1 MAVRTG
7 KICFFF
13 KTSPPLPTLHDTGVF
28 EYIVQRD
35 AHHTSSSHYIY
46 TFLLRRLHEAIFIF
60 FIHWKYT
67 ICIIMSGNLS
77 FDVSFARNPS
87 SEKLIKK
94 KNLTRGDERKE
105 AEDIRE
111 NENCHVSFQ
120 HNLELHFNWSS
131 RRFIIFWATIV
142 DRTLFGIFM
151 KCESSIL
158 TMTA

>member
-1 MAVRTG
+1 MAIAVRVKPG
-7 KICFFF
+7 FSGFSI
-13 KTSPPLPTLHDTGVF
+13 LQNTGVHCTK
-28 EYIVQRD
+28 IPIIPNT
-35 AHHTSSSHYIY
+35 TSSSHYIY

-94 KNLTRGDERKE
+94 ELDEGR
-105 AEDIRE
+105 RE
-111 NENCHVSFQ
+111 EGSWGHQREWKLSRQLSTQLGTPFQ
-120 HNLELHFNWSS
+120 LKFKRIYH
-131 RRFIIFWATIV
+131 IWATIV

-151 KCESSIL
+151 KCESSLL

>member
-1 MAVRTG
+1 MAIAVRVKPG
-7 KICFFF
+7 FSPRLLLFF
-13 KTSPPLPTLHDTGVF
+13 KIL
-28 EYIVQRD
+28 EYIV
-35 AHHTSSSHYIY
+35 HYTTSSSHYIY

-94 KNLTRGDERKE
+94 ELDEGRREEGSRGHQ
-105 AEDIRE
+105 RE
-111 NENCHVSFQ
+111 WKLSRQLSTQLGTPFQ
-120 HNLELHFNWSS
+120 LKFKRIYH
-131 RRFIIFWATIV
+131 IWATIV